1 MEKCRHRL
9 VRNLSGGERKRL
21 SIAIE
26 LVTNPPVMFFDE
38 PTSGLDSVSSLQIIN
53 YMKRLAL
60 DGRIIVCV
68 IHQPSSKL
76 MKLFDD
82 VIVMSRGNLVY
93 SGPKV
98 DMIPTFEEAGFAFPE
113 YYNPADFGEFQSLSI
128 QVLPDNVC
136 MYLGISLFYH
146 QL

>member
-1 MEKCRHRL
+1 MEKCRNRL
-9 VRNLSGGERKRL
+9 VLNLSGGERKRL

-53 YMKRLAL
+53 YLKRLAL

-76 MKLFDD
+76 MELFDD
-82 VIVMSRGNLVY
+82 VIVMSRGNVVY

-98 DMIPTFEEAGFAFPE
+98 DMIPTFEEASFVFPK
-113 YYNPADFGEFQSLSI
+113 YYNPADFGEFQSQS
-128 QVLPDNVC
+128 VKYLPDK
-136 MYLGISLFYH
+136 YAYI
-146 QL
+146 